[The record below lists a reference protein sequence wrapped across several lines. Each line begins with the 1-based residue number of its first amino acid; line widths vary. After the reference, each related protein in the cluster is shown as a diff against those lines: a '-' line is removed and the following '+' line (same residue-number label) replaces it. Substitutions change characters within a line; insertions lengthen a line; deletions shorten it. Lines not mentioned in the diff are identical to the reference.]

1 MISIINNKQFVIQS
15 AQLNIIHKVQE
26 IILTYIIVFHLVVN
40 LQVWELRVQQNNNA
54 NQHVNK

>member
-15 AQLNIIHKVQE
+15 VQHNTILKDPE
-26 IILTYIIVFHLVVN
+26 IILIYITVFHLVVN
-40 LQVWELRVQQNNNA
+40 LQVLELRVQQNNNA